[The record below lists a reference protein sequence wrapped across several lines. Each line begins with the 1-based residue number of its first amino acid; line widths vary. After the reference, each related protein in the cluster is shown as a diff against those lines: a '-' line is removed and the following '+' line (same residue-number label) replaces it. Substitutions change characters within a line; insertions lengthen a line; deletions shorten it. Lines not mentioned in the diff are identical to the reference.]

1 MPQLLK
7 NIFQMALIMGLLF
20 SCATKPKKTK
30 TTYSDSTN
38 AEFMDLEKQQA
49 IESYRLMRL
58 RDMQNK
64 KKRSSK
70 RRYYKRVKPKRR
82 VVRKPPPPPKP
93 KPLTQEKIM
102 EINQNLAYF
111 CMKNRKHPRYG
122 NEDICKDHAQG
133 KFEECKADYQKN
145 PRINVVRCVKRKLNL

>member
-1 MPQLLK
+1 MPQILK
-7 NIFQMALIMGLLF
+7 NIFQMALIIGLLF

-64 KKRSSK
+64 KK
-70 RRYYKRVKPKRR
+70 
-82 VVRKPPPPPKP
+82 
-93 KPLTQEKIM
+93 EK
-102 EINQNLAYF
+102 L
-111 CMKNRKHPRYG
+111 
-122 NEDICKDHAQG
+122 
-133 KFEECKADYQKN
+133 QKK
-145 PRINVVRCVKRKLNL
+145 ILQKS